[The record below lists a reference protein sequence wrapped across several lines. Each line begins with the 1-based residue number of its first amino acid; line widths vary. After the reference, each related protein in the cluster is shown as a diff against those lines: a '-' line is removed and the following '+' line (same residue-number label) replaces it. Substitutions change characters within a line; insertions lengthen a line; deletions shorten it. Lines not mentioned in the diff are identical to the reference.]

1 MKRNKAK
8 INKTRYACTYQLK
21 EILGQEC
28 ALEKLRIATKITAIE

>member
-1 MKRNKAK
+1 MPVLTN
-8 INKTRYACTYQLK
+8 LK